1 MKMPEIL
8 ASGVDDSGSD
18 VVEVEAATPIMYFFS
33 LLFLMEKMIV
43 ANCEF
48 AMQITIL
55 SNKLGLM
62 KVTKM
67 PLPNPIPLKK
77 M

>member
-48 AMQITIL
+48 AMQIEIY
-55 SNKLGLM
+55 K
-62 KVTKM
+62 
-67 PLPNPIPLKK
+67 
-77 M
+77 

>member
-8 ASGVDDSGSD
+8 ASGAEDSGSD

-55 SNKLGLM
+55 SNKLGAM

>member
-33 LLFLMEKMIV
+33 LLFFMEKMIV

-48 AMQITIL
+48 AMQIEIY
-55 SNKLGLM
+55 K
-62 KVTKM
+62 
-67 PLPNPIPLKK
+67 
-77 M
+77 